1 MDHLVMHR
9 PWGHGD
15 VPGPWAADREAE
27 GWSGLAVG
35 DHWYMEGFG
44 GCMHPFVALA
54 SAAAHTT
61 TLGLSTAYAN
71 NLVRSPVELAQVAL
85 SLQVVSGGRFEL
97 GIGTGW
103 ASEELL
109 GAGLPFPSPAER
121 VGRLEEAVRI
131 VKGFFAGD
139 VDFTGRYY
147 RVDLPAAGPPVTTPP
162 ILSAA
167 LAGPVAMRTVGPL
180 VDIIEISTPG
190 FAFRKG
196 RANMR
201 ACGATTLDDLQ
212 RLVERARTA
221 NAGASIGLS
230 LYVATGE
237 GEGVELWRRLFEDG
251 CYKGLAPH
259 LLGAR

>member
-1 MDHLVMHR
+1 M
-9 PWGHGD
+9 
-15 VPGPWAADREAE
+15 
-27 GWSGLAVG
+27 
-35 DHWYMEGFG
+35 
-44 GCMHPFVALA
+44 
-54 SAAAHTT
+54 
-61 TLGLSTAYAN
+61 
-71 NLVRSPVELAQVAL
+71 
-85 SLQVVSGGRFEL
+85 
-97 GIGTGW
+97 
-103 ASEELL
+103 
-109 GAGLPFPSPAER
+109 
-121 VGRLEEAVRI
+121 RI

-251 CYKGLAPH
+251 CYKGLAGEPEEVADAIRAFDRLGVDRITVMPPFEGTAEALAPH
-259 LLGAR
+259 LLGVR